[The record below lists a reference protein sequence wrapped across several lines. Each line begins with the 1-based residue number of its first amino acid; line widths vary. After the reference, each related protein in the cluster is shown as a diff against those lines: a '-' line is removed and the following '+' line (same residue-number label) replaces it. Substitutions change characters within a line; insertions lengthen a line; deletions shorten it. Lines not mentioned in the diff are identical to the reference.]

1 MISSMTGKSS
11 FCTISHNFSRGF
23 KIKKWQKVLLKSGV
37 DLSLIHLVGIFL
49 SVIIND
55 RLIYK
60 PGRDAAL
67 NIIKKEHVN
76 LNRNNYRFSEQEF
89 PIISNKIPRNLIEHL
104 DERNLTTLTR
114 KRGVGGFNVIHP
126 DSDPDMVA
134 SIKSNRNL
142 YPYNLDLVERKVL
155 FFNAQEKDPSL
166 KQFDIDIN
174 ELKSELIKLGNNVK
188 ALDDLLPIH

>member
-1 MISSMTGKSS
+1 MTGKSS
-11 FCTISHNFSRGF
+11 FCTISHNFSHGF

-76 LNRNNYRFSEQEF
+76 LNRKTIVFLS
-89 PIISNKIPRNLIEHL
+89 RNS
-104 DERNLTTLTR
+104 
-114 KRGVGGFNVIHP
+114 V
-126 DSDPDMVA
+126 
-134 SIKSNRNL
+134 KSHRNL
-142 YPYNLDLVERKVL
+142 YLCHLGLVERKVL

-188 ALDDLLPIH
+188 ALDDLLSIH

>member
-11 FCTISHNFSRGF
+11 FCTISHNFSHGF

-55 RLIYK
+55 CLIYK
-60 PGRDAAL
+60 PGRDAVL

-89 PIISNKIPRNLIEHL
+89 PIISNKTPRNLIEHL
-104 DERNLTTLTR
+104 DERNLTTLTG

-174 ELKSELIKLGNNVK
+174 ELKI
-188 ALDDLLPIH
+188 